1 MKKTKNYTWNE
12 DLQRVIEGTMPQDIE
27 AYQHDQGSRGFPVDD
42 RSEFLPRGHRRSE
55 KWISKRQAQER
66 KERVT
71 LKEQIQR
78 ARAEEVERQHSYSD
92 SYQYGRDSDTYI
104 PHNQNRLSA
113 SESREDYIWQIL
125 LGMVIVFLLVVFVL
139 THS

>member
-1 MKKTKNYTWNE
+1 MKKTITYTWNE

-27 AYQHDQGSRGFPVDD
+27 AAHHDQGSRGLPVDD
-42 RSEFLPRGHRRSE
+42 SSEFLPRGKRRSE
-55 KWISKRQAQER
+55 KWINERQAQER
-66 KERVT
+66 NERET
-71 LKEQIQR
+71 LKKQIRR

-92 SYQYGRDSDTYI
+92 SREYGRDTDTDI

-125 LGMVIVFLLVVFVL
+125 LGMVIVFLLVVYVL